1 MTYTYRTNGDFP
13 CKKMDLEATGD
24 YPDIVLQVTPYDPS
38 VKQGRTWIE
47 IKLFAP
53 KITEAMALT
62 AIAKALKVKTAQI
75 VLV

>member
-1 MTYTYRTNGDFP
+1 MTYVYRTNGDFP

-24 YPDIVLQVTPYDPS
+24 YSDIVLQVTPYTPS

-53 KITEAMALT
+53 KITEAMAIT
-62 AIAKALKVKTAQI
+62 AISKALNVKTTQI
-75 VLV
+75 ILL